1 MEIWKPVLG
10 YEGLY
15 EASNLGRVRSIKYP
29 ITRILKPHYKK
40 RGYAHLG
47 LYTHAGK
54 LCCVQLH
61 KAVYEAFQGP
71 IPEGKEIDH
80 IDNDPSNNLLTNLQ
94 VLSHKQNMRKAHARL
109 LERGFTNGR
118 AAQTHCKHG
127 HELSGENVYLRG
139 KRRVCRVCVAA
150 RYQQRK
156 TITRAS
162 A

>member
-15 EASNLGRVRSIKYP
+15 EASNLGQVRSIKYP

-61 KAVYEAFQGP
+61 KAIYEAFQGAV
-71 IPEGKEIDH
+71 PEGKELDH
-80 IDNDPSNNLLTNLQ
+80 IDNDPRNNALWNLQ
-94 VLSHKQNMRKAHARL
+94 AISHGENMRKAHAL
-109 LERGFTNGR
+109 MKERGYANGR
-118 AAQTHCKHG
+118 AMQTHCRRG
-127 HELSGENVYLRG
+127 HDLNGEHV
-139 KRRVCRVCVAA
+139 KRNGNKRVCLECQAINRAARKRKVAA
-150 RYQQRK
+150 
-156 TITRAS
+156 
-162 A
+162 